1 MGKRKIE
8 EKSRGWVVRRG
19 KRKGEEKSKQ
29 ERREE
34 RTDEGVRGEKKN
46 SNIQCSSRHNSY
58 SYAVNLSL

>member
-19 KRKGEEKSKQ
+19 KRRGEEKSKQ

-34 RTDEGVRGEKKN
+34 RTDGG
-46 SNIQCSSRHNSY
+46 
-58 SYAVNLSL
+58 